1 MTPLRTAFESRVA
14 EAEKFFS
21 LLTAPDA
28 TGWAG
33 APIRDG
39 ALPMLKATAF
49 LVLYNIAE
57 ASMRDGI
64 SAIYDALE
72 TARVSFDDLAPELKR
87 VVASNLRQHS
97 DQNISDF
104 AEFAKDAV
112 CKTFDAGRIFSG
124 NVDAKEIR
132 RTAKAYGF
140 PKPNGNGSDLLV
152 IKCARNDLAHGNKTF
167 IEVGREHTVEEILRM
182 KTNAIAYLRSASSH
196 IEVYIQERRYLQ
208 STTSRSAASPRHFA
222 AGSESPDGVSRLA
235 NDVREESA

>member
-1 MTPLRTAFESRVA
+1 VTPLRTAFESRVA

-21 LLTAPDA
+21 LLTAPEA
-28 TGWAG
+28 TSWAR
-33 APIRDG
+33 AAIPDG

-72 TARVSFDDLAPELKR
+72 NARVSFDDLCPELKR

-97 DQNISDF
+97 DENISDF
-104 AEFAKDAV
+104 AELAKDAV
-112 CKTFDAGRIFSG
+112 YKTFDAGRIFSG

-140 PKPNGNGSDLLV
+140 RKPSADGSDLLV
-152 IKCARNDLAHGNKTF
+152 IKRARNDLAHGNKTF

-182 KTNAIAYLRSASSH
+182 KSNAIEYLRCAALQ
-196 IEVYIQERRYLQ
+196 IEAYIQEREYLQ
-208 STTSRSAASPRHFA
+208 QTLRPEPRPQP
-222 AGSESPDGVSRLA
+222 SQT
-235 NDVREESA
+235 